1 MAYVAR
7 VIRLVGIWWSGINIS
22 YDIGRDYE
30 IHGTHIY
37 TRIGESVQSHSRR
50 EFQKSLR
57 IHPWKH
63 NLLHYG
69 VKRVQKIDGKI
80 DGVLDVIRAPSRIKN
95 EIQKTKKPPF
105 RRFPLRFG
113 GL

>member
-37 TRIGESVQSHSRR
+37 TRIGTSVQSHSRC

-69 VKRVQKIDGKI
+69 VKRVQKI
-80 DGVLDVIRAPSRIKN
+80 GVKLGVRLDVIRAPIRIKN
-95 EIQKTKKPPF
+95 EIQKTEKPPF

>member
-7 VIRLVGIWWSGINIS
+7 VVCIVGIWGREINIA

-30 IHGTHIY
+30 IHGPHIY
-37 TRIGESVQSHSRR
+37 TRIGTRVQSHSRR
-50 EFQKSLR
+50 EFQKSIR

-63 NLLHYG
+63 NLLHY
-69 VKRVQKIDGKI
+69 VITRVQKIDGR
-80 DGVLDVIRAPSRIKN
+80 LDVIRAPTRIKN
-95 EIQKTKKPPF
+95 EIQKTEKPPF